1 MKIARPRSRDTARYP
16 EELSKNHDSVAMGCE
31 AMPILPRL
39 TLCQLKSLNRRTDL
53 RTGGLEGDMF
63 RLMLILLAGLPML
76 MPRSMCLCQI
86 LPPECA
92 RLASAQ
98 GDSDGTIAQ
107 GPSGAMT
114 ETGEERPVARCRC
127 GHSYAA
133 TTKPGDAD
141 PGCQQAMEP
150 VDCPSHMPC
159 PHCHSCQQATSGP
172 VERIPAPIFDAP
184 SLLAPMVS
192 FVGFRVSFPKAPFF
206 GEGKSSSIHARP
218 LYLSF
223 CTFLI

>member
-1 MKIARPRSRDTARYP
+1 MKIARPRGRDSARYP
-16 EELSKNHDSVAMGCE
+16 QEFSKNQDALATGCE
-31 AMPILPRL
+31 AMPILPQL
-39 TLCQLKSLNRRTDL
+39 TLYQLKSLNRRADL
-53 RTGGLEGDMF
+53 RTGGLAGDMF

-92 RLASAQ
+92 RLASAL
-98 GDSDGTIAQ
+98 GDSGGTVAQIA
-107 GPSGAMT
+107 SGAMA

-133 TTKPGDAD
+133 TPKAGNAD

-150 VDCPSHMPC
+150 VDCPSHVPC
-159 PHCHSCQQATSGP
+159 PHCHCCQEVTSAP
-172 VERIPAPIFDAP
+172 VERMPAPIFDAP
-184 SLLAPMVS
+184 SLLVPMVS

-206 GEGKSSSIHARP
+206 GEGKSSSIHSRP